1 MQGNDDRK
9 KILAI
14 MIAVVGI
21 VLLLVSFILPWWGL
35 HQEMEGIG
43 SIGGFGVSISSGISY
58 RGSGTGFYIG
68 TSTSIIYST
77 AAILIIL
84 ALICASLMVTALT
97 ISLINNNI
105 KPKLPCA
112 SLMVTALTISLI
124 NNNIK
129 PKLPFQ
135 LGVLALMFCLL
146 APIIFMIAL
155 PMAMK
160 ADAEKEAED
169 QGEEYNEPDGDSPH
183 KSFFGS
189 YEVEGIGH
197 KSYWGGDIG
206 WFLSFISF
214 LFLAISVNMLRPRR
228 ITPSPP
234 LAQPVSPTSPVTQPP
249 HQVRYSLPPPPP
261 PRSK

>member
-9 KILAI
+9 KNLAI
-14 MIAVVGI
+14 MIAVMGI
-21 VLLLVSFILPWWGL
+21 VLLMVSFILPWWGL
-35 HQEMEGIG
+35 HQEREGTG

-58 RGSGTGFYIG
+58 QGSGTGFYIG
-68 TSTSIIYST
+68 TSTSIVYSA

-84 ALICASLMVTALT
+84 ALICSSLMVTALI
-97 ISLINNNI
+97 ISLISNNI
-105 KPKLPCA
+105 KPKLP
-112 SLMVTALTISLI
+112 L
-124 NNNIK
+124 
-129 PKLPFQ
+129 Q
-135 LGVLALMFCLL
+135 LGVLALVFCLL

-169 QGEEYNEPDGDSPH
+169 QGEEYNEPDGDAPT

-189 YEVEGIGH
+189 YEVEGIGF

-214 LFLAISVNMLRPRR
+214 LFLAISVNMIRPQKAA
-228 ITPSPP
+228 PAPP
-234 LAQPVSPTSPVTQPP
+234 QAQPVNFTKPEPQPP
-249 HQVRYSLPPPPP
+249 HQVRYGLPPPPP
-261 PRSK
+261 PSNP